1 MTVKELMRE
10 VNVERVIDAFL
21 LLDYNLSVENPHDT
35 FIEKFNAI
43 PKLKRVIRENIRLF
57 AECTPNNDTELYTI
71 FIISTPND
79 DYEKKG
85 RNDISSFATCDA
97 EVLQVIDKDFHI
109 FGDKGEAKI
118 SQHSFDEAPM
128 QEMANYTIANSS
140 LKELGKEICA
150 AKILLKLFFWGKF
163 PEEREK
169 AINHMHEYLDKPVDE
184 KDWVTDITFEEVMR
198 KREERLLAGMSK
210 SERTYHFA
218 KKRFKKE
225 TEAIVINYQNR
236 INNEVHI
243 QYIKAIKQ
251 EYKNR

>member
-10 VNVERVIDAFL
+10 VDVERVIDAFL
-21 LLDYNLSVENPHDT
+21 LFDYHISVENLRDT

-43 PKLKRVIRENIRLF
+43 PKLKRIIRENIRLF
-57 AECTPNNDTELYTI
+57 AECTPNKDAELYTI

-79 DYEKKG
+79 DYEKQE

-109 FGDKGEAKI
+109 FDDKGEATI
-118 SQHSFDEAPM
+118 SQYSFDEAPM

-150 AKILLKLFFWGKF
+150 AKILLELFFWGKF

-169 AINHMHEYLDKPVDE
+169 AVNNLYEHISKPTDKKNLIPDS
-184 KDWVTDITFEEVMR
+184 TFEEVMR
-198 KREERLLAGMSK
+198 KLEKQLLASMSNDEK
-210 SERTYHFA
+210 AYHLA
-218 KKRFKKE
+218 KKRFEKE